1 MQLVHQDAKEFF
13 NVAVRSNGSGH
24 ADERFVSHGKS
35 RCRDDLQVVVHVH
48 RRLHCIKRIPVHL
61 MPSGAQL
68 IHVAG
73 GEKDALVPV
82 ISSDIL
88 GKPEQMEK
96 RIG

>member
-1 MQLVHQDAKEFF
+1 
-13 NVAVRSNGSGH
+13 
-24 ADERFVSHGKS
+24 
-35 RCRDDLQVVVHVH
+35 
-48 RRLHCIKRIPVHL
+48 